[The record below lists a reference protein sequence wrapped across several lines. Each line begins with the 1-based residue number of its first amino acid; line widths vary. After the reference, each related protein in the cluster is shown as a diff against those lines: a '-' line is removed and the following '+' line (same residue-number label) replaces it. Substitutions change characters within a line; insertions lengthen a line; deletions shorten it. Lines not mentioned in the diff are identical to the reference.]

1 MKEVKYVI
9 TDPVG
14 FHARPAGQIAKDLKA
29 FASAVTVFKG
39 DKSADMKKLLK
50 VMGLGIKQG
59 DEITIQVE
67 GDDEAACA
75 EMLEKVLKENM

>member
-1 MKEVKYVI
+1 MKEFKFTI

-14 FHARPAGQIAKDLKA
+14 FHARPAGQIAKEIKN

-39 DKSADMKKLLK
+39 DKSADMSKLLK

-59 DEITIQVE
+59 DEITVKVE
-67 GDDEAACA
+67 GEDEAAA
-75 EMLEKVLKENM
+75 AAAIEAFLKEHM